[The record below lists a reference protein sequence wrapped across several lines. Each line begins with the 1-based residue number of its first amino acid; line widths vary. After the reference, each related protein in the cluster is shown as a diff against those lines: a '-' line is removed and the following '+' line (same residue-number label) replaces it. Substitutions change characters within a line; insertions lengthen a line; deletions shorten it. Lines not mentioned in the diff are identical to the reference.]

1 MESTLRRLRIHTL
14 KAQLALCELV
24 CRSLASEYANENLT
38 VAQKAAIVNRWSAT
52 TMDRHELRLLLE
64 AQEREQG
71 L

>member
-1 MESTLRRLRIHTL
+1 LESTLRRLRIHTL

-52 TMDRHELRLLLE
+52 TMDRRELRLLLE
-64 AQEREQG
+64 ELETEQEA
-71 L
+71 